1 MSFWETMPNV
11 QVQADRIWR
20 NNIYSFKILINNAII
35 LMNIMKN
42 NSKNEGPLSG
52 TKSGRESSNRG
63 ILRTIT
69 I

>member
-1 MSFWETMPNV
+1 
-11 QVQADRIWR
+11 
-20 NNIYSFKILINNAII
+20 
-35 LMNIMKN
+35 MKN
-42 NSKNEGPLSG
+42 NSKNEGQLSG

>member
-1 MSFWETMPNV
+1 
-11 QVQADRIWR
+11 
-20 NNIYSFKILINNAII
+20 
-35 LMNIMKN
+35 MKN

-52 TKSGRESSNRG
+52 TKSRRESSNRG